1 MAIKKSTN
9 RATSPKGKMTLGQL
23 EGVCLLRASAA
34 LIPGCI
40 QNSSRIA
47 RAPRI
52 MFSIVDTIF
61 SFIRLYAQVSRFQ
74 VSRLKPGNYLW
85 FLQMKR
91 QVSAELASTDPELI
105 FE

>member
-9 RATSPKGKMTLGQL
+9 STTSPKGKMTLGQF

-52 MFSIVDTIF
+52 MFSIVDTVF
-61 SFIRLYAQVSRFQ
+61 SFIRLYAQGSRFQ
-74 VSRLKPGNYLW
+74 VSYIKPGNCLW

-91 QVSAELASTDPELI
+91 QVRAEFASTDLEPI